1 MIMPRQSH
9 TCAMRGKDVFVFGGS
24 MVTDRFNTL
33 EFWNGIQ
40 WEIRMIPFQT
50 SGSTLVSAGRTLYY
64 LGTLSEEYLQ
74 LPSIKKEYLRRNAS
88 NYFNFW
94 RMSDNMTFHAVS
106 ERVSVEPRE
115 FYSTLILPLSFLTG
129 CDGIKHCIECCI
141 YMYTY

>member
-1 MIMPRQSH
+1 MIIPRQSP

-141 YMYTY
+141 YMYI